1 MPPLPCT
8 STRSPG
14 LIAHSTTSARHDV
27 SAAHGSVA
35 ASAKLRCSGIAVS
48 ADGATRLY
56 CVAQPSVLSPVI
68 SSVLSSVG
76 APSCQFGK
84 NTLITRSPACPCVT
98 PSPTAHPSPAPTD
111 LGIRPPAHG

>member
-48 ADGATRLY
+48 ADGAPRLY
-56 CVAQPSVLSPVI
+56 CVAPPSVLSPVI
-68 SSVLSSVG
+68 TSVLSSVG

-84 NTLITRSPACPCVT
+84 KPLITRSPPFHRLHPPT
-98 PSPTAHPSPAPTD
+98 PATT
-111 LGIRPPAHG
+111 PPP